1 MTRVF
6 NVPTISCD
14 HCKQTI
20 EQAVAAVSGVA
31 DVHVDIDARTVT
43 VEGAASEHAV
53 EQAITNVGY
62 EVADAHTH

>member
-20 EQAVAAVSGVA
+20 EQAVAAVPGVI

-53 EQAITNVGY
+53 EHAITNVGC
-62 EVADAHTH
+62 EVADTHTH